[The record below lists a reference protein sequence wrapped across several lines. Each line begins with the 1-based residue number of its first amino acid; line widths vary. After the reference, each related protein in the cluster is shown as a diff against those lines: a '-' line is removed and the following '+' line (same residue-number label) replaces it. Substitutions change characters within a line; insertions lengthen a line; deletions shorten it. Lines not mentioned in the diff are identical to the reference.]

1 MPVFAEELSVQQYT
15 HGKPTTTAQFSTIPD
30 IRKLFLVA
38 PTQENLAGRLQT
50 LLRHRVP
57 RYKKSR
63 RHRKKK
69 SKGYRRR
76 RPRRRTRRKR
86 GRRKTRRK

>member
-1 MPVFAEELSVQQYT
+1 MPVFAEKLSLQQTYVPR
-15 HGKPTTTAQFSTIPD
+15 KAAAQFSTIPD

-50 LLRHRVP
+50 LLRGRVP

-63 RHRKKK
+63 RHRKKI
-69 SKGYRRR
+69 
-76 RPRRRTRRKR
+76 
-86 GRRKTRRK
+86 

>member
-1 MPVFAEELSVQQYT
+1 MPVFAEKLSLQQTYVPR
-15 HGKPTTTAQFSTIPD
+15 KAAAQFSTIPD

-50 LLRHRVP
+50 LLRGRIP

-63 RHRKKK
+63 RHRKKM

-76 RPRRRTRRKR
+76 RPHRRTRRKR
-86 GRRKTRRK
+86 RRRKTRRK